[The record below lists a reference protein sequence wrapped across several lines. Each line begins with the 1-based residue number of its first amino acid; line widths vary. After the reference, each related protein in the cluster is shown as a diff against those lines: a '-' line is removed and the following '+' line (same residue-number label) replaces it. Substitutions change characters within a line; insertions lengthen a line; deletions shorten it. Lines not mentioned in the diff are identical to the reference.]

1 MARSRTTQKKA
12 PARKRAAS
20 SLKPLIDDLV
30 AANRILFNEGVLD
43 GFGHVSFRDPNDSGR
58 FYMSRALAPGRVT
71 AKDILVYGLDGEPAG
86 ARHDAVYSYSERFIH
101 SEAYRARP
109 DVMAVVHSH
118 SPTVIPFGVTQVKLQ
133 PIRASFFYPDVPV
146 FEIREAGGW
155 TNLMVTNQKL
165 GKALAEKL
173 GQNSVALMRGHG
185 NIVVAPDLHQVVYRA
200 IYTEMGARLLLQAR
214 MLGGPITY
222 LAPEEAA
229 EIERMSSTTRRG
241 SEHGQDRTWGMWK
254 EAAMGKGR
262 GR

>member
-1 MARSRTTQKKA
+1 MARGRLTRKKA
-12 PARKRAAS
+12 APRRRVPS
-20 SLKPLIDDLV
+20 TLKPLIDDLV

-43 GFGHVSFRDPNDSGR
+43 GFGHVSFRDPNDPGR

-71 AKDILVYGLDGEPAG
+71 AADILAYGLDGEPTE
-86 ARHDAVYSYSERFIH
+86 ARRDEVYSYSERFIH

-118 SPTVIPFGVTQVKLQ
+118 SPTVIPFSVTQVKLQ

-155 TNLMVTNQKL
+155 TNLQVTNQKL
-165 GKALAEKL
+165 GKALADRL

-185 NIVVAPDLHQVVYRA
+185 NIVVAPDLHLVVYRA

-214 MLGGPITY
+214 MLGGPITF

-229 EIERMSSTTRRG
+229 EIERMNAATRGG
-241 SEHGQDRTWGMWK
+241 SEHGHDRTWGMWK

-262 GR
+262 R